1 MKTKTVLNKPME
13 DIKPCLECGKMH
25 TRRKFCSP
33 YCGSKYSAKN
43 KRLEMGVNDP
53 EFSSASIN
61 SIIKGRDTPIV
72 DNSFNFIFSS
82 NIEDWLGGKNKTRR
96 EKWREAKV
104 KQKARKEAQHKL
116 NTNEDG

>member
-1 MKTKTVLNKPME
+1 MEKTDKHWHPDM
-13 DIKPCLECGKMH
+13 KPCLECGKIH

-33 YCGSKYSAKN
+33 YCGSKHSAKN
-43 KRLEMGVNDP
+43 KRIEMGVNDP

>member
-1 MKTKTVLNKPME
+1 MKLKTVLNTPME
-13 DIKPCLECGKMH
+13 DIKPCLECGKRH

-53 EFSSASIN
+53 KFATSNIN
-61 SIIKGRDTPIV
+61 AIIKGRDTPIV
-72 DNSFNFIFSS
+72 DNSYNFIFS
-82 NIEDWLGGKNKTRR
+82 NKLEDWLGSNNKLRR
-96 EKWREAKV
+96 EKWRDNKR
-104 KQKARKEAQHKL
+104 KQKERKEAQHKL

>member
-1 MKTKTVLNKPME
+1 MNKRTVLNKPMD

-53 EFSSASIN
+53 KFATANIN
-61 SIIKGRDTPIV
+61 SIIRGTDIPIV
-72 DNSFNFIFSS
+72 DNSYNFIFS
-82 NIEDWLGGKNKTRR
+82 NKLEDWLGGNNKKRR
-96 EKWREAKV
+96 EKWRQAKVMQKAKREAK
-104 KQKARKEAQHKL
+104 HKL

>member
-1 MKTKTVLNKPME
+1 MEKTDKHWHPDM
-13 DIKPCLECGKMH
+13 KPCLECGKIH

-43 KRLEMGVNDP
+43 KRIEMGVNDP

-96 EKWREAKV
+96 ERWREAKV

>member
-1 MKTKTVLNKPME
+1 
-13 DIKPCLECGKMH
+13 
-25 TRRKFCSP
+25 
-33 YCGSKYSAKN
+33 
-43 KRLEMGVNDP
+43 MGVNDP

-82 NIEDWLGGKNKTRR
+82 NIEDWLGSKNKTRR
-96 EKWREAKV
+96 DKWREAKV
-104 KQKARKEAQHKL
+104 RQKERKQAQHKL

>member
-1 MKTKTVLNKPME
+1 MEKTDKHWHPDM
-13 DIKPCLECGKMH
+13 KPCLECGKIH

-43 KRLEMGVNDP
+43 KRIEMGVNDP

-82 NIEDWLGGKNKTRR
+82 NIEDWLGSKNKTRR
-96 EKWREAKV
+96 DKWREAKV
-104 KQKARKEAQHKL
+104 RQKERKEAQHKL

>member
-1 MKTKTVLNKPME
+1 ME

-43 KRLEMGVNDP
+43 KRIEMGVNDP

-72 DNSFNFIFSS
+72 DNSFNFIFS
-82 NIEDWLGGKNKTRR
+82 NNLEDWLGGKNKTRR
-96 EKWREAKV
+96 DKWREAKV
-104 KQKARKEAQHKL
+104 RQKERKEAQHKL